1 VPQKEHGQL
10 GPQGGPLGC
19 DEAEKV
25 LYIGAKAVDM
35 ASETSAATVA
45 PVIMCDYSEASG
57 DKSFCDMFIAVA
69 VLSETVNDEDH
80 GFGSSAGQPAPRAES
95 GSVRGD
101 EFEFA
106 TGHGVLA

>member
-1 VPQKEHGQL
+1 M
-10 GPQGGPLGC
+10 GC

-25 LYIGAKAVDM
+25 LYVGAKAVDM
-35 ASETSAATVA
+35 ASETSAATV
-45 PVIMCDYSEASG
+45 PSVIVGDYSEAGG
-57 DKSFCDMFIAVA
+57 DKSFRDMFVAVA
-69 VLSETVNDEDH
+69 VLSETVNHEDQA
-80 GFGSSAGQPAPRAES
+80 FGSSVGQPAPRAES